1 MFPKQPRPPAA
12 SDVSKPRYFSKS
24 ALVEL
29 LHLKYKGGPVYAKL
43 MSERYPLIGNHL
55 WNEMRRSH
63 QSQRL
68 RATDPKPRYA
78 LLNQM

>member
-43 MSERYPLIGNHL
+43 MSENSVTR
-55 WNEMRRSH
+55 
-63 QSQRL
+63 
-68 RATDPKPRYA
+68 
-78 LLNQM
+78 